1 MDIET
6 VGHAGAE
13 RFAMGQSVPRTE
25 DPVLLRGEG
34 RYTDDLDLPG
44 AAHAVFV
51 RSRVA
56 HGILRGID
64 TDAARSMPGVLAV
77 LTAADLAADGVG
89 LLPKTV
95 SLANPDGSPARNP
108 DRAAL
113 ATGRVRWV
121 GDPVAVVIAGTA
133 AEARDAAEAVT
144 IDVETLPAVV
154 DPEAALAPDAPQLY
168 DAVPG
173 NVVVEYRYGDA
184 AGVEAAFASAHHV
197 TRLRFVN
204 NRVVVAAMEPRA
216 AIASY
221 DADDGRFTLRM
232 GSQGVFGMRN
242 SVAKVM
248 GIPPETLRLLTGNVG
263 GSFGM
268 KSTVYPEYPCLLV
281 AARRL
286 GRPVRWTDERTESF
300 LSDSHG
306 RDAVMTAELA
316 LDPEGRF
323 LALRVTGV
331 GNCGAHTAQGVA
343 IPHTSN
349 VVKNTVGVYRTPVMA
364 VHTRVVVTNTVPV
377 GAYRGAGRPE
387 GNYYMERLV
396 QTAAAE
402 MGIDPIALRRL
413 NQVRPE
419 EMPWTAASGQV
430 YDSGDFPAVLS
441 EALER
446 SDWDGFAARKAA
458 SAARGL
464 LRGCGLAQY
473 LEATAPPS
481 PEMGGVRFEA
491 DGTVTVVTGT
501 LDYGQGHAAAFGQV
515 LSTRLGVPF
524 ERIRLV
530 QGDSDRLVVGGG
542 TGGSRSAMASGNAI
556 AEAAAKVI
564 EKGIRIAAFALE
576 AAEVDVEFDRGAFR
590 VAGTDRA
597 IGIMA
602 LAGRLRD
609 GLDLPDDLPATLDVD
624 HVFSGAPSTFPNGC
638 HVCEVEVD
646 PDTGA
651 VRVDRYTV
659 VDDFGVLINPML
671 VEGQAHGGIVQGI
684 GQALM
689 EHTVYDA
696 EGQLLAG
703 SFMDYA
709 LPRAADAPSIAFAS
723 HPSPARSNPLG
734 VKGCGEAGCSG
745 ALPAVMNAVVD
756 ALAERGVRHVDMPA
770 TPLRIWR
777 TLAGG

>member
-1 MDIET
+1 
-6 VGHAGAE
+6 
-13 RFAMGQSVPRTE
+13 
-25 DPVLLRGEG
+25 
-34 RYTDDLDLPG
+34 
-44 AAHAVFV
+44 
-51 RSRVA
+51 
-56 HGILRGID
+56 
-64 TDAARSMPGVLAV
+64 
-77 LTAADLAADGVG
+77 
-89 LLPKTV
+89 
-95 SLANPDGSPARNP
+95 
-108 DRAAL
+108 
-113 ATGRVRWV
+113 
-121 GDPVAVVIAGTA
+121 
-133 AEARDAAEAVT
+133 
-144 IDVETLPAVV
+144 
-154 DPEAALAPDAPQLY
+154 
-168 DAVPG
+168 
-173 NVVVEYRYGDA
+173 
-184 AGVEAAFASAHHV
+184 
-197 TRLRFVN
+197 
-204 NRVVVAAMEPRA
+204 
-216 AIASY
+216 
-221 DADDGRFTLRM
+221 
-232 GSQGVFGMRN
+232 
-242 SVAKVM
+242 
-248 GIPPETLRLLTGNVG
+248 
-263 GSFGM
+263 
-268 KSTVYPEYPCLLV
+268 
-281 AARRL
+281 
-286 GRPVRWTDERTESF
+286 
-300 LSDSHG
+300 
-306 RDAVMTAELA
+306 
-316 LDPEGRF
+316 
-323 LALRVTGV
+323 
-331 GNCGAHTAQGVA
+331 
-343 IPHTSN
+343 
-349 VVKNTVGVYRTPVMA
+349 
-364 VHTRVVVTNTVPV
+364 
-377 GAYRGAGRPE
+377 
-387 GNYYMERLV
+387 
-396 QTAAAE
+396 
-402 MGIDPIALRRL
+402 
-413 NQVRPE
+413 
-419 EMPWTAASGQV
+419 
-430 YDSGDFPAVLS
+430 
-441 EALER
+441 
-446 SDWDGFAARKAA
+446 
-458 SAARGL
+458 
-464 LRGCGLAQY
+464 
-473 LEATAPPS
+473 
-481 PEMGGVRFEA
+481 MGGVRFEA

-530 QGDSDRLVVGGG
+530 QGDSDRLVAGGG

-597 IGIMA
+597 IGIIA